1 MLQYQTF
8 IDVIFLLLSL
18 ATFLQLDLIVFPLNI
33 AQSKAKESLKPDE
46 KTDKNH
52 WNKHDH
58 LLPFKDYI
66 YLYLGGN
73 LVIHF

>member
-52 WNKHDH
+52 
-58 LLPFKDYI
+58 
-66 YLYLGGN
+66 
-73 LVIHF
+73 